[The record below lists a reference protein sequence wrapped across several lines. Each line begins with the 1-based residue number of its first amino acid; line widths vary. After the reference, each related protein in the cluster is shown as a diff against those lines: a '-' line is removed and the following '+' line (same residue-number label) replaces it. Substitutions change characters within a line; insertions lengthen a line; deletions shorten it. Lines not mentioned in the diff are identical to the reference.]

1 MTTSHSRHRTGASA
15 PAPAGEATSGHQP
28 EASDQFSSTQ
38 ERLAATFNSLF
49 DPYVILRAVRS
60 SRGKIVDFEYTDAN
74 EAALEYNQTTRE
86 ELIGTRF
93 LDLLPGHK
101 KSGLF
106 EKYVHTVETGE
117 PLILFDL
124 SYDNEIT
131 GALQRYDMSAVKLG
145 DSLGLTWRDVTASK
159 RAFEEYRLLA
169 ENASDVVIRTTLDGT
184 IEWVSPSVFKE
195 LGWRSE
201 GLVGKTIGDIAHPD
215 YLAERDHR
223 LESVNRLGRATFP
236 IRFRTEDG
244 VYRSFSL
251 TLRNI
256 EETDGVVAHRVG
268 SLRNIEG
275 EIEALQ
281 RLSMEHE
288 ILTATLQSEIDPHI
302 FLRAERDEGGAIVDF
317 TITDANEAA
326 ATYLEQARDDLI
338 GSRYLDV
345 VGHHRGSGIFDRCAA
360 TVETG
365 APLVLD
371 DVILPTRAK
380 GSERHFDL
388 RVVRVGDLL
397 SYTWRDVTDWRA
409 TLDQYRLLAE
419 NAADVVFQVSTDFVV
434 EWVSPSV
441 AQLTGL
447 RTDEVIGE
455 DIADLVHPDDLA
467 ELFDVINQ
475 TSLNERNAVEVRL
488 RTSDGSYKWA
498 MIWGRTMSDELG
510 NHVGFIGGAS
520 DNEIAHAS
528 REALSESE
536 NRFRLLAENATDVIF
551 QSDVNGTITWISPS
565 VYRVLGWRPSEL
577 VGREGL
583 SIASD
588 EDAKDESAWRSRTR
602 RGERVAAHEVRVRKA
617 DGEVRWMSVQ
627 ASPILDP
634 QGNVAVVVV
643 ALRDCQAEVQARRAL
658 LTLSLG
664 GRVLMRAEHEL
675 QLLKQ
680 MCEIAVDEGGYR
692 FAWYGRKTLD
702 PDQSVAKLV
711 SSEEHRDYLY
721 DVDVSWG
728 DNPRGAGP
736 TGRAI
741 RSERTVVTNDL
752 RADERMKPWI
762 EAVDAHGFRSSV
774 ALPVF
779 VSGELDGALTV
790 YAAETGAFDEGAV
803 ALLEDLAAELGYGVN
818 RLRDAERLAKSLSE
832 QTLLTSAIEQAG
844 ESIVVADPMS
854 NIIFANPAALR
865 STGYSLDELI
875 GENPRVFQSGVQSHE
890 FYEEMW
896 RVLTSGQTWR
906 GVLVNRKKDGTL
918 FEEDTTISPIHDA
931 DGTLIAYVAVKHDL
945 TVERRLQADLS
956 REQSDRSAIV
966 GVMREL
972 RPGPTLVATAGAF
985 CEAATRLTDV
995 DAVCVVLIEES
1006 GGFMPIAASGTAV
1019 FDLDAPRV
1027 LYPND
1032 PEQIARVVEGPMLVS
1047 LEPANWIAS
1056 PEILERVLGEGIRA
1070 VVLSPVRW
1078 QGMLVG
1084 ALVLAT
1090 KGADGAASFESR
1102 FEFFEELGSFA
1113 GTLFG
1118 DQARVFENREEL
1130 RNRINEIIDQQL
1142 FHPVFQPFIDLSDNH
1157 VAGYEA
1163 LTRFDDEYRPDQ
1175 RFMEAHK
1182 VGLGSALE
1190 SACVKAALEA
1200 AHDLG
1205 SDAFL
1210 SVNFSPTAL
1219 LDGSAA
1225 ATLAGCQHNIVI
1237 EITEHARID
1246 DYAAVREAVDRIEG
1260 CSLAVD
1266 DAGAGYTSLRHIIE
1280 LRPDYI
1286 KLDMSIVRNIDTDK
1300 ARASMAAGM
1309 CYFAAQSGG
1318 TIIIAEG
1325 IETEAEAEVLRSL
1338 GVEFGT
1344 GRVWGQGFLF
1354 AKAAPFE

>member
-1 MTTSHSRHRTGASA
+1 VTTSHSRQRTGAFTT
-15 PAPAGEATSGHQP
+15 APAGGSTADPRSNP
-28 EASDQFSSTQ
+28 PDQFASSQ
-38 ERLAATFNSLF
+38 ERLAATFDSLF
-49 DPYVILRAVRS
+49 EPYVILRAVRS
-60 SRGKIVDFEYTDAN
+60 AKGTIVDFEFTDAN
-74 EAALEYNQTTRE
+74 EAALAYNQMTRE

-93 LDLLPGHK
+93 LTLLPGHK
-101 KSGLF
+101 TSGLF
-106 EKYVHTVETGE
+106 EQYVHTVESGE

-124 SYDNEIT
+124 AYDNELT

-145 DSLGLTWRDVTASK
+145 DSLGLTWRDITEAK
-159 RAFEEYRLLA
+159 RALEEYRLLA
-169 ENASDVVIRTTLDGT
+169 ENASDVVIRSTMDGLL
-184 IEWVSPSVFKE
+184 EWVSPSVYDE
-195 LGWRSE
+195 LGWRPE
-201 GLVGKTIGDIAHPD
+201 ELVNKTIGDIAHPD
-215 YLAERDHR
+215 YIAERAQR
-223 LESVNRLGRATFP
+223 LASVDREGRATFP
-236 IRFRTEDG
+236 VQIRDG
-244 VYRSFSL
+244 NGHYRPFSL
-251 TLRNI
+251 TLRNVVDA
-256 EETDGVVAHRVG
+256 DGVVRHRIG
-268 SLRNIEG
+268 SLRNIER
-275 EIEALQ
+275 EVEALEK
-281 RLSMEHE
+281 LSTEHE
-288 ILTATLQSEIDPHI
+288 ILAATLQSEIDPHI
-302 FLRAERDEGGAIVDF
+302 FLRAERDAAGEILDF

-326 ATYLEQARDDLI
+326 ATYLDVVREDLV

-345 VGHHRGSGIFDRCAA
+345 VGHHRGSGLFDQCVA
-360 TVETG
+360 TIQSG

-371 DVILPTRAK
+371 DVILPSLAK
-380 GSERHFDL
+380 GPQRHFDL

-397 SYTWRDVTDWRA
+397 SYSWRDVTDWRA
-409 TLDQYRLLAE
+409 ALDHYRLLAE
-419 NAADVVFQVSTDFVV
+419 NAADVVFQVSADFVV
-434 EWVSPSV
+434 QWVSPSV
-441 AQLTGL
+441 VQLTGL
-447 RTDEVIGE
+447 LPDDVIGQSITE
-455 DIADLVHPDDLA
+455 LVHPDDLA
-467 ELFDVINQ
+467 GLFDAVNL
-475 TSLNERNAVEVRL
+475 TDVNERNTVEVRL
-488 RTSDGSYKWA
+488 RTSDGQYKWA
-498 MIWGRTMSDELG
+498 LIWGRSMSDEEGRL
-510 NHVGFIGGAS
+510 VGFIGGAS
-520 DNEIAHAS
+520 DNEVAHAS

-551 QSDVNGTITWISPS
+551 QTDATGMITWISPS
-565 VYRVLGWRPSEL
+565 VSRVLGWRPDEL
-577 VGREGL
+577 VGRDGL

-588 EDAKDESAWRSRTR
+588 VDLSGESAWRARAH
-602 RGERVAAHEVRVRKA
+602 RGEKVTAHEVRIRSA
-617 DGEVRWMSVQ
+617 DGDVRWMSVQ
-627 ASPILDP
+627 ASPILDAH
-634 QGNVAVVVV
+634 GDVAVVVV

-664 GRVLMRAEHEL
+664 SRALMRAEHEL

-680 MCEIAVDEGGYR
+680 MCEVAVQEGGYR
-692 FAWYGRKTLD
+692 FAWYGRKTSD
-702 PDQSVAKLV
+702 PEQSVAKLV

-721 DVDVSWG
+721 DVEVSWG

-741 RSERTVVTNDL
+741 RTESTVVTNDL
-752 RADERMKPWI
+752 RADDRMRRWI
-762 EAVDAHGFRSSV
+762 EAVNAHGFRSSV

-790 YAAETGAFDEGAV
+790 YAGETGAFDEGAV
-803 ALLEDLAAELGYGVN
+803 ALLEDLAAELGYGVK

-832 QTLLTSAIEQAG
+832 QTLLTSAIEQSG

-865 STGYSLDELI
+865 STGYSLEEVL
-875 GENPRVFQSGVQSHE
+875 GENPRVFQSGLQTHE

-896 RVLTSGQTWR
+896 RVLTSGATWR

-931 DGTLIAYVAVKHDL
+931 DGSLIAYVAVKHDL
-945 TVERRLQADLS
+945 TIERRLQADLS

-972 RPGPTLVATAGAF
+972 RPEATLVATAGAF

-995 DAVCVVLIEES
+995 DAVCVVLIEEG
-1006 GGFMPIAASGTAV
+1006 GGFMPIAASGTGV
-1019 FDLDAPRV
+1019 FNLDDPQIF
-1027 LYPND
+1027 YPND
-1032 PEQIARVVEGPMLVS
+1032 PEQIERVVDGPMLVS

-1056 PEILERVLGEGIRA
+1056 PEILAQVLSEGFQA

-1090 KGADGAASFESR
+1090 KGAEGAAGFESR
-1102 FEFFEELGSFA
+1102 FEFFEELGSYA

-1130 RNRINEIIDQQL
+1130 RSRIQEIIDHRL

-1157 VAGYEA
+1157 VVGYEA
-1163 LTRFDDEYRPDQ
+1163 LTRFDDDYRPDQ

-1190 SACVKAALEA
+1190 SACVQAALEA
-1200 AHDLG
+1200 ANELG
-1205 SDAFL
+1205 SDFFL
-1210 SVNFSPTAL
+1210 SVNFSPDAI
-1219 LDGSAA
+1219 LDGSAGA
-1225 ATLAGCQHNIVI
+1225 ALEGCRRNTVI

-1246 DYAAVREAVDRIEG
+1246 DYAAVRGAVDAIEG

-1286 KLDMSIVRNIDTDK
+1286 KLDMSIVRNIDTDR
-1300 ARASMAAGM
+1300 ARQSMAAGM
-1309 CYFAAQSGG
+1309 CYYAAQAGG
-1318 TIIIAEG
+1318 TVIIAEG
-1325 IETEAEAEVLRSL
+1325 IETEAEAQVLRSL

-1354 AKAAPFE
+1354 AKAAPFD